1 MSGERQLTSS
11 SLVKAEVSDIP
22 ELVGFLIGMH
32 DEAETLYPPYDKF
45 LMSKFIKPIV
55 DKELCIL
62 LKKDKKIIGAIG
74 GQERRW
80 WFSHNKYLGDAFFF
94 INKKERNYQNAY
106 SLVKSFQNIANRKM
120 IPCLLGTLDG
130 KDLKR
135 KADFYKKLGL
145 RQIGNVFADGV

>member
-1 MSGERQLTSS
+1 MSGVKQLTNSN
-11 SLVKAEVSDIP
+11 LVKATNSDIP
-22 ELVGFLIGMH
+22 ELIGFLIGMH

-55 DKELCIL
+55 ANELCIL

-80 WFSHNKYLGDAFFF
+80 WFSHNKYLGDSFFF
-94 INKKERNYQNAY
+94 IDKNERTYQNA
-106 SLVKSFQNIANRKM
+106 SALAKSFLKIASKKM

-130 KDLKR
+130 KDLER
-135 KADFYKKLGL
+135 KANFYNKLGL